1 MTSPLVSLFATLTGY
16 PPLLESYRKLS
27 YPRCRDPIKVP
38 RRRLAVLETGLTF
51 DLEFADFLGQSPG
64 PAEVAD

>member
-1 MTSPLVSLFATLTGY
+1 MTSPLISLFAAVTGY
-16 PPLLESYRKLS
+16 PPLVASYRKQS
-27 YPRCRDPIKVP
+27 YLRCRDTIKLL
-38 RRRLAVLETGLTF
+38 RTRLVVLETGLTF